1 MKRGRRGNRGRPPK
15 GSELVTKFEGSEEAK
30 ERLKVIVGTL
40 TGELTMEE
48 ACGHLGVGEGRLHQM
63 RDEVLQIGLAALEPK
78 PVGRPRN
85 EESEG
90 EKKVREL
97 EARVERLKLEL
108 HAADVRTMLALTMPK
123 VLNVPWAREPD
134 VAAEKPEAPATLGS
148 PETSEATGEEKK
160 RR

>member
-1 MKRGRRGNRGRPPK
+1 M
-15 GSELVTKFEGSEEAK
+15 TKFEGSDEAK

-48 ACGHLGVGEGRLHQM
+48 ACVHLGVGEGRLHQM
-63 RDEVLQIGLAALEPK
+63 RDEVLQSGLAALEPK

-85 EESEG
+85 EESE
-90 EKKVREL
+90 EAKKVREL

-123 VLNVPWAREPD
+123 ILNVPWAREPD
-134 VAAEKPEAPATLGS
+134 VAAEEPNV
-148 PETSEATGEEKK
+148 PETSGASETPEATEAAEATAEEKK